1 MQNERV
7 VVVTGASSGIGRET
21 ALELARSGFHVLA
34 GVRREADARTLEALA
49 TGLSL
54 EAIQLDVA
62 RTEDLEAL
70 GARVDAL
77 PQGLAGLVNNAGYN
91 YNAAFE
97 YADETRARALMEVN
111 FFGLA
116 RLSQRL
122 IPAMR
127 RYGATGA
134 DTAKLVNISSVGGSF
149 GLPWEVFYHASKF
162 AVVGLTEGLRQELW
176 NQRIRAVVV
185 QPGGIRTEFMP
196 KTDASIEL
204 ALSSMPEEGRARYGP
219 GLSQLRSQIAAAGR
233 LGSAPASVAR
243 VVRRIL
249 SQRSPRFRWF
259 VGPDARLL
267 YALHRLLPFSW
278 THALFRRLFGA

>member
-1 MQNERV
+1 METKQV
-7 VVVTGASSGIGRET
+7 VVVTGASTGIGRET
-21 ALELARSGFHVLA
+21 ALELARRGYSVLA
-34 GVRREADARTLEALA
+34 GIRREADAQALRA
-49 TGLSL
+49 AAGELSL
-54 EAIQLDVA
+54 EPVQLDVSRA
-62 RTEDLEAL
+62 EDIDAL
-70 GARVDAL
+70 GRRLDLL
-77 PQGLAGLVNNAGYN
+77 PGGLAGLVNNAGHN

-97 YADETRARALMEVN
+97 YSDDERARALMEVN

-122 IPAMR
+122 VPALR
-127 RYGATGA
+127 RFAESSGT
-134 DTAKLVNISSVGGSF
+134 TAKLVNISSVGGSF

-176 NQRIRAVVV
+176 RQGIRAVVV

-196 KTDASIEL
+196 KTDASIEHAL
-204 ALSSMPEEGRARYGP
+204 ASMPAEGRARYGP
-219 GLSQLRSQIAAAGR
+219 GLAQLRSQIAAAGR
-233 LGSAPASVAR
+233 LGSPPAAVAT

-249 SQRSPRFRWF
+249 LQQSPRFRWF

-267 YALHRLLPFSW
+267 YALHAVLPFSW